1 MATAVCAGIITAA
14 AMPTAIIGRLADA
27 ILPAVFP
34 TVFPAV
40 LAPIFLPGRLTRLPG
55 HALDRGHC
63 SQHDREGE
71 RQTMMFHEPVSKVS
85 VWHHNDRARPF
96 IPEPPLK
103 PASYGQPPRG
113 R

>member
-27 ILPAVFP
+27 VLPAVFP

-40 LAPIFLPGRLTRLPG
+40 LAPIFLPGRLSRLPRD
-55 HALDRGHC
+55 ALDRGQC
-63 SQHDREGE
+63 SKYGREGE

-85 VWHHNDRARPF
+85 VWHHNGQTGTF
-96 IPEPPLK
+96 IPRRP
-103 PASYGQPPRG
+103 
-113 R
+113 